1 LIVTPD
7 CAQSG
12 LGNFCLRK
20 ARMRRAARD
29 HLSSNPNTL
38 NEIRCALSTR
48 MRGEFRAQKSCLN
61 SPRRPF
67 Q

>member
-7 CAQSG
+7 WAQSR

-29 HLSSNPNTL
+29 DLSKSQMPRTK
-38 NEIRCALSTR
+38 AY
-48 MRGEFRAQKSCLN
+48 RAHA
-61 SPRRPF
+61 R
-67 Q
+67 

>member
-7 CAQSG
+7 WAQSR

-29 HLSSNPNTL
+29 DLSKKPDASN
-38 NEIRCALSTR
+38 EGQSRACAV
-48 MRGEFRAQKSCLN
+48 N
-61 SPRRPF
+61 SARRNPA
-67 Q
+67 